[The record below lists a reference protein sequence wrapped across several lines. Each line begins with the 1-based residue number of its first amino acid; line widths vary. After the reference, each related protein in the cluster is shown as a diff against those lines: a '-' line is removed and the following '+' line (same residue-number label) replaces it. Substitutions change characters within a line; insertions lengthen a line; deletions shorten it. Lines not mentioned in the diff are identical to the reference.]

1 MTRPQQP
8 PVQAAGALCWK
19 HRDGELQVLLVG
31 RARNGDIS
39 LPKGK
44 AEPGELLPQTAVREV
59 EEETG
64 IRVRLG
70 APLGEIRYTL
80 PGGRA
85 KTVQYWAAK
94 VRHKH
99 ASLKA
104 FTPNGEITTAE
115 WASVGKARKKL
126 SYSHDV
132 EILDEFADRFENRL
146 AHTFPLVL
154 LRHGNAVA
162 HEDWDG
168 ADAAR
173 PLLPRGEQQSVRVAP
188 ALQAF
193 GPKKLITS
201 DAVRCVQSL
210 QPLAGLMGTKLKQ
223 TAAISQDAYESGEAD
238 ARGVVRKRLQKRVPA
253 VLCSH
258 GPVLPEIV
266 RSIAREAGAPMSSD
280 LRRAASLDTG
290 AFSVLHL
297 TDSAEP
303 RLVAVETFGPSA

>member
-1 MTRPQQP
+1 MIRPQQP

-19 HRDGELQVLLVG
+19 HKDGKLEVLLIG

-44 AEPGELLPQTAVREV
+44 AEPGELLPHTAVREV

-64 IRVRLG
+64 LRVRLG

-85 KTVQYWAAK
+85 KTVHYWAAK

-99 ASLKA
+99 SSLKS
-104 FTPNGEITTAE
+104 FVPNGEITSVE
-115 WASVGKARKKL
+115 WASVEKARKKL
-126 SYSHDV
+126 SYPHDV
-132 EILDEFADRFENRL
+132 QILDEFAARFEDGR
-146 AHTFPLVL
+146 ARTFPIVL
-154 LRHGNAVA
+154 LRHGKAVA

-168 ADAAR
+168 PDAER
-173 PLLPRGEQQSVRVAP
+173 PLQRRGEQQSVRVAP
-188 ALQAF
+188 ALEAF
-193 GPKKLITS
+193 GPEKLITS
-201 DAVRCVQSL
+201 DAVRCADTL
-210 QPLAGLMGTKLKQ
+210 QPLADRMGKKLKK
-223 TAAISQDAYESGEAD
+223 TAAISQDAYESGESGV
-238 ARGVVRKRLQKRVPA
+238 REVVRKRLQKRVPA

-266 RSIAREAGAPMSSD
+266 RCIAREAGSPVSGE
-280 LRRAASLDTG
+280 LHRAAALDTG

-297 TDSAEP
+297 TDTAEP
-303 RLVAVETFGPSA
+303 RIVAVESYGPNA

>member
-1 MTRPQQP
+1 M
-8 PVQAAGALCWK
+8 QAAGALCWK
-19 HRDGELQVLLVG
+19 LKGGKLQVLLIG

-44 AEPGELLPQTAVREV
+44 VEPGELLPHTAVREV

-64 IRVRLG
+64 IRVRLD

-85 KTVQYWAAK
+85 KTVHYWAAK

-99 ASLKA
+99 TSLKA

-115 WASVGKARKKL
+115 WASVEKARKKL
-126 SYSHDV
+126 TYPHDV
-132 EILDEFADRFENRL
+132 EILDEFAARFDDGR
-146 AHTFPLVL
+146 ARTFALVL
-154 LRHGNAVA
+154 LRHGKAVA

-168 ADAAR
+168 PDAER
-173 PLLPRGEQQSVRVAP
+173 PLQRRGERQALGVTP

-193 GPKKLITS
+193 RPKKLITS
-201 DAVRCVQSL
+201 DAVRCADTL
-210 QPLAGLMGTKLKQ
+210 RPLADVLGKKLKK
-223 TAAISQDAYESGEAD
+223 TPAISQDAYETGQAGVRE
-238 ARGVVRKRLQKRVPA
+238 VVRKRLQKRVSA

-266 RSIAREAGAPMSSD
+266 RCVAREAGSPVNGE
-280 LRRAASLDTG
+280 LRRAAALDTG
-290 AFSVLHL
+290 AFTVLHL

-303 RLVAVETFGPSA
+303 RIVAVETYGPAA

>member
-1 MTRPQQP
+1 MTRAQQP
-8 PVQAAGALCWK
+8 PVRAAGALCWK
-19 HRDGELQVLLVG
+19 YKGGKLQVLLIG
-31 RARNGDIS
+31 RARNGDVS

-44 AEPGELLPQTAVREV
+44 TEPGELLPHTAVREV

-85 KTVQYWAAK
+85 KTVHYWAAK

-99 ASLKA
+99 SSLKS

-115 WASVGKARKKL
+115 WASVEKARKKL
-126 SYSHDV
+126 TYPHDV
-132 EILDEFADRFENRL
+132 EILDEFAARFEDGR
-146 AHTFPLVL
+146 ARTFALVL
-154 LRHGNAVA
+154 LRHGKAVA

-168 ADAAR
+168 PDAQR
-173 PLLPRGEQQSVRVAP
+173 PLHRRGEQQALGVTP

-193 GPKKLITS
+193 RPKKLITS
-201 DAVRCVQSL
+201 DAVRCADTL
-210 QPLAGLMGTKLKQ
+210 QPLADAMGKKLKK
-223 TAAISQDAYESGEAD
+223 TAAISQDAYERGD
-238 ARGVVRKRLQKRVPA
+238 AQVREVVRKRLQKRASA

-266 RSIAREAGAPMSSD
+266 RCIAREAGSPVSGE

-290 AFSVLHL
+290 AFSVVHL

-303 RLVAVETFGPSA
+303 RIVAVETYGPNA